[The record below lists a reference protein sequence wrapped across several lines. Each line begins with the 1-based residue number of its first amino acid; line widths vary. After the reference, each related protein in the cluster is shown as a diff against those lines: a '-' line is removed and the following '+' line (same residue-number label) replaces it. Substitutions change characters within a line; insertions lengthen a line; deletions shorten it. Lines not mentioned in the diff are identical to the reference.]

1 MGSGKSTIGR
11 HLASILSYDF
21 IDLDDYIE
29 LKEDQSITS
38 IFQSKGEI
46 YFRKIETKYLEE
58 LLSSEGNFILAL
70 GGGTPCYS
78 NNMDLI
84 LTTKTAKSIYLK
96 LSIASLVKRL
106 KSEKQNR
113 PLINHLTSDEDL
125 LEFVGKHLFERN
137 QYYSQSNFTINTDG
151 KSIKGITE
159 VILMHLI

>member
-151 KSIKGITE
+151 KSIKGIAE